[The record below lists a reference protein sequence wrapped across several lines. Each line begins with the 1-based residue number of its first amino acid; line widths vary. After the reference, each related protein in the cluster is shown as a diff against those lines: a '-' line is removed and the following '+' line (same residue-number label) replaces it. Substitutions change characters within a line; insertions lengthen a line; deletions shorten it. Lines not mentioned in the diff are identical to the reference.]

1 MKERMVQN
9 KKECGITP
17 KEKNVHTN
25 TKKLLSEEIRMIL
38 ERNQD
43 ERFLRK
49 LLTRA
54 LILEELMR

>member
-1 MKERMVQN
+1 MAREQETKAYNTEKVLTKEF
-9 KKECGITP
+9 E
-17 KEKNVHTN
+17 H
-25 TKKLLSEEIRMIL
+25 IL

-54 LILEELMR
+54 LILEKLMK

>member
-1 MKERMVQN
+1 MTQME
-9 KKECGITP
+9 
-17 KEKNVHTN
+17 EKVGNNN
-25 TKKLLSEEIRMIL
+25 TVLLMDEIRLVL

-54 LILEELMR
+54 LILEELMS

>member
-1 MKERMVQN
+1 MMQME
-9 KKECGITP
+9 
-17 KEKNVHTN
+17 EKLGNNN
-25 TKKLLSEEIRMIL
+25 TVLLMDEIRLVL

-54 LILEELMR
+54 LILEELMS